1 MPDASSGNFAS
12 AGWCSWDKKK
22 HVFFLYH
29 NVRLVYACHLK
40 ERGGEDRRRSEPQ
53 TGAFFILIDSAVSH
67 IEGNLIL
74 FSCIFL
80 WSSGSSV
87 FNEAITYFK
96 ISLVSITSYPCQSY
110 NSLCLEKQPEIF
122 MSCFECGDMET
133 QNLYRFY
140 QKGKFYPWF
149 RYLTLMLQSNLSIY
163 CI

>member
-12 AGWCSWDKKK
+12 TGWCSWYKK

-110 NSLCLEKQPEIF
+110 NSLCLENSLKYLCHA
-122 MSCFECGDMET
+122 SDVGTWT

-149 RYLTLMLQSNLSIY
+149 R
-163 CI
+163 